1 MKFPHS
7 ILYSL
12 WRIENVDID
21 VKRGI
26 KVAMSVP
33 RQNAVIASFRSLSI
47 HQKQVGTFGA
57 NPSFRGHL
65 RQPPLVLDLR
75 RIPWGIEANVQ
86 GFTFYHSVR
95 RIAFWRIESWFIWKN
110 LIFFLNFWSM
120 IFNLPIA
127 YFESVK
133 VGPAIFLQCYQLY
146 RKFNLLKRQD
156 SILLEKPVKRV
167 FLPSEI
173 CKNNHW
179 YWLYVR
185 GARYITDFDG
195 RLIFCTIFHED
206 SKNTIFFKIGHT

>member
-1 MKFPHS
+1 MHRVWLLDVKKGYCNPLKNAFKIDRSAMHVRTLHVAVLPANFS
-7 ILYSL
+7 RKNPTIFTLCIFCMYLL
-12 WRIENVDID
+12 WRIEDVDVD

-26 KVAMSVP
+26 KIAMSVP

-95 RIAFWRIESWFIWKN
+95 RIAFWRIESWFIWKY
-110 LIFFLNFWSM
+110 LIFFLNFDASFL
-120 IFNLPIA
+120 ICQLLFRPPFA

-133 VGPAIFLQCYQLY
+133 IGLTIFLQCYQLY
-146 RKFNLLKRQD
+146 RKFNILKGLD
-156 SILLEKPVKRV
+156 KIL
-167 FLPSEI
+167 
-173 CKNNHW
+173 
-179 YWLYVR
+179 
-185 GARYITDFDG
+185 
-195 RLIFCTIFHED
+195 
-206 SKNTIFFKIGHT
+206 

>member
-1 MKFPHS
+1 MRLKLIVQLCTYVRCTLQCCQPTFHGKIPQFSHCVRIS

-110 LIFFLNFWSM
+110 LIFLMFEAWFLICQLLFRP
-120 IFNLPIA
+120 FA

-133 VGPAIFLQCYQLY
+133 IGPAIFLQCYQLY
-146 RKFNLLKRQD
+146 VQ
-156 SILLEKPVKRV
+156 
-167 FLPSEI
+167 
-173 CKNNHW
+173 
-179 YWLYVR
+179 
-185 GARYITDFDG
+185 
-195 RLIFCTIFHED
+195 
-206 SKNTIFFKIGHT
+206 